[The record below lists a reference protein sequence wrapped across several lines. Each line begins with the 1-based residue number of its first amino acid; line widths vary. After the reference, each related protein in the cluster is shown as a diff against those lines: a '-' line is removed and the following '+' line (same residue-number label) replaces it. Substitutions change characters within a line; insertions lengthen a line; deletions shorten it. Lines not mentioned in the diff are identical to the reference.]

1 MCCRHA
7 MAKALYSRTFAWLVD
22 HINKCTNPGERF
34 IVNIA
39 WFFLNIFV
47 YRERHDTIY
56 WNSRHIWIWK
66 LYNEFLRTALH
77 KLHQRKA
84 AHVLQ
89 PLCIQNRAR
98 NGKKGSYLCSN
109 KLIFC
114 LFSML
119 QRRSSSPTSP
129 SQTTPGAWS
138 WLINHRDASW
148 NYWQSS
154 ATCLR
159 YKKSHCHFL
168 QKSLHIVETPQIFT
182 RAEYWI
188 QWDWSWRNYLYL
200 LKKRKY
206 FISNYKNLAFLKPI
220 YQ

>member
-1 MCCRHA
+1 

-22 HINKCTNPGERF
+22 HINKCTNPGEKF

-47 YRERHDTIY
+47 HRERHDTIY

-66 LYNEFLRTALH
+66 LYNEFLRTTLH

-114 LFSML
+114 LSSML

-148 NYWQSS
+148 SYWQSS

-159 YKKSHCHFL
+159 YDFARTRKVIVIFCKKN
-168 QKSLHIVETPQIFT
+168 LHIVETPKFLLTFT
-182 RAEYWI
+182 
-188 QWDWSWRNYLYL
+188 NLYFWTL
-200 LKKRKY
+200 
-206 FISNYKNLAFLKPI
+206 NV
-220 YQ
+220 